1 MDRTQA
7 GRESR
12 LAAFPLRRRFEGSA
26 GRIERLGDPA
36 GNRDA
41 MSIRSELSSLI
52 GPYRFTILPTR
63 MSS

>member
-1 MDRTQA
+1 LQRIHCDDASKAAQA
-7 GRESR
+7 G
-12 LAAFPLRRRFEGSA
+12 
-26 GRIERLGDPA
+26 IECLGDPA

-41 MSIRSELSSLI
+41 MSIRSELSSSI